1 MVLPDSQVPTRAI
14 AYALLSQTIWL
25 PLLAIDVHDR
35 WQAQRGRALE
45 RQAEIALSRSAS
57 GNAAGGVASAAAIS
71 PAAGPAAAAGA
82 AGTPT
87 SGLLLGASSAG
98 VGLGTR
104 SGPGA
109 EDPIERSLD
118 VPGGGALGSPV
129 SRATAG
135 PARGAGSPPPPF
147 QLRPS
152 SDLDLLRGGFRPSEL
167 LGGPL
172 GLADLQAASMPGLAQ
187 AERARWAASGDPMA
201 PLPGPWREA
210 MRQAIRQLPST
221 PNAPAQ
227 VTMARVVHVPSSRVR
242 TAAEV
247 PVALQADGSV
257 DILSQPGEA
266 GVVEEIR
273 SWSSQQQAPPKGQV
287 APAVVHL
294 HPMPEGA
301 PLSPETAAAAPEQ
314 APPAAAPPAAA
325 APAPEP
331 VAAEPLAPAAAAGAT
346 AATAP

>member
-57 GNAAGGVASAAAIS
+57 GNAGGGITASAAAI
-71 PAAGPAAAAGA
+71 PLAPGA

-109 EDPIERSLD
+109 EDAIERSLD
-118 VPGGGALGSPV
+118 VPGGGALGSQV
-129 SRATAG
+129 SRAAAAG
-135 PARGAGSPPPPF
+135 GGAGSPPPAFP
-147 QLRPS
+147 LRPS